1 MWSVEGIEAAKNDY
15 YVRRSTPKNDS
26 ESTVIKDK
34 IKPTISKQ
42 PIQSSNSNSKRS
54 VSRAGGTSLANPDD
68 DGISRAQSALRRM
81 SLANANSDEI
91 GRAQAALAGM
101 SIDGPRDNF
110 DQGGPPRTN

>member
-54 VSRAGGTSLANPDD
+54 VSRAGGTSLAN
-68 DGISRAQSALRRM
+68 
-81 SLANANSDEI
+81 ANSDEI